1 MIEQKDSIQV
11 RHVACM
17 VPSVIVNIQHTRALA
32 TFFCVILVVLIPFY
46 SEILGS

>member
-32 TFFCVILVVLIPFY
+32 TFLRNFGFSDAVLQ
-46 SEILGS
+46 